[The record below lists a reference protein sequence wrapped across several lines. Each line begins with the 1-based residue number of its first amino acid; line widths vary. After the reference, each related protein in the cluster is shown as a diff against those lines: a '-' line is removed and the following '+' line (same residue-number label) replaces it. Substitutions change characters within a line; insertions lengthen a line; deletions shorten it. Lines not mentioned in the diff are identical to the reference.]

1 MTRTATI
8 VNPTLL
14 MGSLLWGATALA
26 GPGGLPACMAGLS
39 TCTSSLN
46 TCDNSLSSCNSNLSV
61 AQACGNGVIDSGEQC
76 DQSNLNGQTC
86 ASQGFAAGVLKC
98 GAGCTFNTSGCSA
111 NRFIDNGDGT
121 VSDLQTGLMWE
132 KKDNLDGD
140 ANYDDPH
147 DAENLY
153 TWSVTVPAYD
163 VPTGT
168 VFTDFLYKLNN
179 CTFSFDG
186 GYKGGFAGHCDWRLP
201 TKQELQG
208 IIDLNAPGC
217 ATNGCNSN
225 NGVLPYSPCIDPA
238 FGPTNVRSIVP
249 QRCRRNLLDHY
260 ESRDDSRHCRGVGL
274 QHWVSSRRLLLRA
287 EQVQRCERP
296 RCTQFQLIST
306 FYHPSHTL
314 GIQWT

>member
-1 MTRTATI
+1 
-8 VNPTLL
+8 
-14 MGSLLWGATALA
+14 
-26 GPGGLPACMAGLS
+26 MAGLS

-98 GAGCTFNTSGCSA
+98 GVGCMFNTSGCSA

-153 TWSVTVPAYD
+153 TWSVTDPAYD

-201 TKQELQG
+201 TRQELKG
-208 IIDLNAPGC
+208 IIDPNAPGC
-217 ATNGCNSN
+217 AIDSCQSG
-225 NGVLPYSPCIDPA
+225 NGVLPYSPCIDPV
-238 FGPTNVRSIVP
+238 FGATETFAQFCSGDVEGIYWTITNQEMTPGIAVALDFSIACVSGDCYYGENKFSVANVRAVRSP
-249 QRCRRNLLDHY
+249 N
-260 ESRDDSRHCRGVGL
+260 
-274 QHWVSSRRLLLRA
+274 
-287 EQVQRCERP
+287 
-296 RCTQFQLIST
+296 
-306 FYHPSHTL
+306 
-314 GIQWT
+314 